1 MRLCIIENGL
11 IPEELQEAF
20 GSYPAMIESWLA
32 PALPE
37 ADFTYVSAVRGEAL
51 PEATA
56 FDGYLLTGSR
66 HSCYEHSPWMLHLTA
81 LLRRLRSLR
90 RPVFGIC
97 FGHQI
102 MADAFDGRTTRAE
115 VGWGVGAQ
123 AYHYDAEGLEDAATL
138 VFHQDQVS
146 SLPPQA
152 RVAGGSAH
160 CPHGVL
166 EYAFPARSVQ
176 FHPEFSVDYLA
187 ALLDRYGNGLL
198 PADVTARAWESLQRL
213 SPDNR
218 QIARWAAAFFRE
230 HARPVCSPFIP

>member
-1 MRLCIIENGL
+1 MRLCIIENGV
-11 IPEELQEAF
+11 IPEDLQAEF
-20 GSYPAMIESWLA
+20 GSYPGMIESWLA

-37 ADFTYVSAVRGEAL
+37 AEFTYVSAVHGEAL
-51 PEATA
+51 PDAEA

-66 HSCYEHSPWMLHLTA
+66 HSCYEHSPWMLRLVA
-81 LLRRLRSLR
+81 FLRRLRSLR
-90 RPVFGIC
+90 QPVFGIC

-102 MADAFDGRTTRAE
+102 MADAYEGRTTRAE

-123 AYHYDAEGLEDAATL
+123 AYHYASVGLEDAATL

-146 SLPPQA
+146 SLPPEA

-176 FHPEFSVDYLA
+176 FHPEFTEAYLG

-213 SPDNR
+213 SPDNQ
-218 QIARWAAAFFRE
+218 QIARWAAGFFRE
-230 HARPVCSPFIP
+230 HIRAA

>member
-11 IPEELQEAF
+11 IPEALQGRF
-20 GSYPAMIESWLA
+20 GSYPGMIERWLA

-37 ADFTYVSAVRGEAL
+37 ADFTYVSAVRNEAL
-51 PEATA
+51 PDAGA

-66 HSCYEHSPWMLHLTA
+66 HSCYEHTPWMLCLVA
-81 LLRRLRSLR
+81 FLRELRSQR

-102 MADAFDGRTTRAE
+102 MADAYAGRTTRAE

-123 AYHYDAEGLEDAATL
+123 AYRYRSEGLVDAATL

-146 SLPPQA
+146 SLPPEA

-176 FHPEFSVDYLA
+176 FHPEFTPDYLA
-187 ALLDRYGNGLL
+187 ALLERYGNGLL
-198 PADVTARAWESLQRL
+198 PAAVTAQAHESLQRL
-213 SPDNR
+213 TPDNS

-230 HARPVCSPFIP
+230 HARPA

>member
-11 IPEELQEAF
+11 VPEPLQERF
-20 GSYPAMIESWLA
+20 GSYPAMIERWLT

-37 ADFTYVSAVRGEAL
+37 ARFTYVSAVNGETL
-51 PEATA
+51 PDAEA

-66 HSCYEHSPWMLHLTA
+66 HSCYEHSPWMLRQITF
-81 LLRRLRSLR
+81 LRRLRSLR
-90 RPVFGIC
+90 KPVFGIC

-102 MADAFDGRTTRAE
+102 MADAYGGRTTRAE
-115 VGWGVGAQ
+115 AGWGVGAQ
-123 AYHYDAEGLEDAATL
+123 AYHYAAQGLEDAPTL

-146 SLPPQA
+146 SLPPEA
-152 RVAGGSAH
+152 RVVGGSAH

-176 FHPEFSVDYLA
+176 FHPEFTHDYVA

-198 PADVTARAWESLQRL
+198 PADVTARAGESLQRL
-213 SPDNR
+213 TPDNT
-218 QIARWAAAFFRE
+218 QVAHWAAGFFRE
-230 HARPVCSPFIP
+230 HSHPA